1 MFKAA
6 RIVPPSPSLLSL
18 WLSLS
23 HLLAQR
29 YTKRLRCSS
38 YYALDEIPL
47 FPFHSLR
54 VFRTSSSS
62 TSSSSSFLP
71 LSFFIVSF
79 FFPFTS
85 AFTSSASVACRSGS
99 VGSRDVNRSACY
111 SRCPA
116 PRRAVALREK
126 CVVRGSS
133 LIRLHHYLGIRII
146 TMSACVGKR
155 QYSRVA
161 SA

>member
-6 RIVPPSPSLLSL
+6 RIVPPSPSP
-18 WLSLS
+18 SLS
-23 HLLAQR
+23 FYLSDYLSRICSRRGIRSASG
-29 YTKRLRCSS
+29 CSS

-54 VFRTSSSS
+54 VFRTSSSSSS

-85 AFTSSASVACRSGS
+85 AFTSSASVACGS

-126 CVVRGSS
+126 CASS
-133 LIRLHHYLGIRII
+133 VDPRSSGCII
-146 TMSACVGKR
+146 TSEFELLQCPRA
-155 QYSRVA
+155 
-161 SA
+161 